1 MNTLWLYTIACTP
14 EGALANIR
22 AYDCTESIEYIQRE
36 CAKITNLEEL
46 GPGPNFKIFYIE
58 VGVFGEPEPE

>member
-22 AYDCTESIEYIQRE
+22 AYDYTESIEYIQRE
-36 CAKITNLEEL
+36 YAEITN
-46 GPGPNFKIFYIE
+46 GPGPKFKIFYIE